1 MNGVTILNTYMEWT
15 RSSVA
20 ILLFVNLLLAAG
32 IVCGI
37 ALLVNDYDYHIGGLV
52 ICFCIAGIFSTFY
65 YVPKTEHIQATL
77 DDSVSYVEL
86 TDRYEIVKS
95 DGRIITMI
103 EKEQNDDAD
112 TEDSQIPE

>member
-1 MNGVTILNTYMEWT
+1 MLADGGYEYLGC
-15 RSSVA
+15 
-20 ILLFVNLLLAAG
+20 FV
-32 IVCGI
+32 
-37 ALLVNDYDYHIGGLV
+37 IGL
-52 ICFCIAGIFSTFY
+52 CIAGIISMFY

-103 EKEQNDDAD
+103 EKERKDDAD
-112 TEDSQIPE
+112 AEGSEIPE

>member
-1 MNGVTILNTYMEWT
+1 MDGVTILNTYMEWT
-15 RSSVA
+15 RQSTA
-20 ILLFVNLLLAAG
+20 ILVSVNFLLALG
-32 IVCGI
+32 IIGGI
-37 ALLVNDYDYHIGGLV
+37 ALLTDDEIKVGVVVIGL
-52 ICFCIAGIFSTFY
+52 CIAGILLMFCN
-65 YVPKTEHIQATL
+65 VPKTEHIQATL

-86 TDRYEIVKS
+86 TDKYEIVKS